1 MIIYSR
7 PSTEKQA
14 GNGIK
19 GMNMAI
25 RDAIPIEDGDKTNRK
40 KDTQEPILENS
51 MMSIEVKARTKN
63 VYDINEELI
72 KNNVFYP
79 TITSLQVYHYLLIIF
94 LPVKLFFI
102 QKYTLV
108 SHSSSVAEKSGY
120 LQGSCADFRSM
131 KI

>member
-1 MIIYSR
+1 
-7 PSTEKQA
+7 
-14 GNGIK
+14 
-19 GMNMAI
+19 MAI

-94 LPVKLFFI
+94 LPVKLCLSRNILLFLI
-102 QKYTLV
+102 QV
-108 SHSSSVAEKSGY
+108 V
-120 LQGSCADFRSM
+120 LQKKADIYKEVVRIFGP
-131 KI
+131 

>member
-1 MIIYSR
+1 MIIFSR
-7 PSTEKQA
+7 PSTEKHA

-94 LPVKLFFI
+94 LPVRVSFFLSV
-102 QKYTLV
+102 QALTPSPFL
-108 SHSSSVAEKSGY
+108 VAEPQTKRTFFG
-120 LQGSCADFRSM
+120 FP
-131 KI
+131 